1 MTLKFHA
8 GGMLVFLT
16 TLPGETVTQT
26 DKTDREIKQSVVQ
39 IFQYMPE
46 L

>member
-1 MTLKFHA
+1 MTLKLHA

-16 TLPGETVTQT
+16 TLPGEN
-26 DKTDREIKQSVVQ
+26 DKTDRELKQSVVQ